1 MHIRTRIARS
11 FGCLL
16 ACAMM
21 LGVGACGAQTVKP
34 VQDAQGA
41 TMYPVKINEAFQSLL
56 YLPLYVAKD
65 KGLFA
70 KHGIVIDGAIGN
82 SGTGGAALTT
92 VLRGD
97 AGFALGGPENVAYM
111 NARGGKTV
119 SVSTAANSAPTWIV
133 SRDGTPLK
141 SVADLKGHSVSVSA
155 PGTTTNTLLKEGLK
169 AAGMTYGKD
178 VRVHE
183 VQQGSEI
190 STVVTGRTQYA
201 IANEPYISQS
211 LEKGLRIV
219 YSWTSVYPEYAY
231 STFMTSRAF
240 VEKNPQVVQ
249 RFVASINDAL
259 HYIHGDRRGSIAV
272 ARAWFPALQP
282 SVLSAAVQ
290 RMIDSNVY
298 PESALIT
305 PQAMRTAMQR
315 QINAG
320 NLKAMPEYTNV
331 VNPLFATRAESKS

>member
-11 FGCLL
+11 FRCLL

-111 NARGGKTV
+111 NARGG
-119 SVSTAANSAPTWIV
+119 
-133 SRDGTPLK
+133 
-141 SVADLKGHSVSVSA
+141 
-155 PGTTTNTLLKEGLK
+155 
-169 AAGMTYGKD
+169 
-178 VRVHE
+178 
-183 VQQGSEI
+183 
-190 STVVTGRTQYA
+190 TVVTGRTQYA